1 MLLAILSL
9 ITSLVIS
16 AVAIFYSVTGLAT
29 IFAASVIPIVIMG
42 SVLEVGKLITAV
54 WLHRNW
60 QKAVWWLKT
69 YLTVAV
75 IILMFITSMGIFGY
89 LSKSHIEQASASDDQ
104 IAKIQILDENIV
116 RLDTKI
122 KRWDDE
128 ITRLSSGDIGNTRV
142 DNLIN
147 REEDALNKLLNTI
160 DKEKSQYRT
169 QATTDI
175 NAINDKLTQYRVT
188 TDNEITSINEQLK
201 TCFSCADE
209 RQALTDA
216 KSNLSTK
223 EDKADNSIVV
233 IKQQLSNDLR
243 NVANGYSSQLNPIN
257 ARINEL
263 KTQSSSKTQD
273 IDERV
278 LTLETSIGTAQL
290 TLSTYREDKSVIESQ
305 FRKLEA
311 EVGPVKYIAE
321 FIYDKQA
328 DRGMLEEAVRWVI
341 VTIIFVF
348 DPLAVLLLIAS
359 QYSFAEHKHNKPK
372 PPTIPPTNP
381 PKRRD
386 SYKDMVGKTF
396 KGKYNEADAPNCND
410 NKELEKAVQEK
421 LALIKDIFKGA
432 QHEEDVADTKIPAKP
447 APIKKK
453 TKTSK
458 ATAKKAVKKIT
469 PAKPTKRGVIIKKT
483 NSKISDKD
491 TNIITAMI
499 ESVSNDDYVSYEG
512 KMHRK
517 QAFAMMHPEFITD
530 VRSTVDFGIVFPE
543 NVSNATLFLRTDF
556 LPTKL
561 FRFNSESWVELDKGL
576 LKESAYS
583 RKYTEHL
590 IEKINEHDY
599 DKILLDAVV
608 AEGVDNETASVF
620 NSTEIKHITE
630 FKA

>member
-89 LSKSHIEQASASDDQ
+89 LSKSHIEQATASDDQ

-122 KRWDDE
+122 NRWDDE
-128 ITRLSSGDIGNTRV
+128 ITRLSSGNIGNTRV
-142 DNLIN
+142 DNLIK

-169 QATTDI
+169 QATSDI
-175 NAINDKLTQYRVT
+175 NAINNKLTQYRVA

-201 TCFSCADE
+201 TCFSCSDE
-209 RQALTDA
+209 KQALIDA
-216 KSNLSTK
+216 KTNLSAK
-223 EDKADNSIVV
+223 EDKADNSITV
-233 IKQQLSNDLR
+233 IKQKLNNDLI
-243 NVANGYSSQLNPIN
+243 NVVNGYSSQLNPIN

-359 QYSFAEHKHNKPK
+359 QYSFEEHKRNNKPK
-372 PPTIPPTNP
+372 PPTPTQP
-381 PKRRD
+381 TPKPKKREHD
-386 SYKDMVGKTF
+386 YVELVGKTF

-432 QHEEDVADTKIPAKP
+432 QHEEDVADTKIPVKP
-447 APIKKK
+447 
-453 TKTSK
+453 
-458 ATAKKAVKKIT
+458 KAVKKKKKVTTSNKIVTKT
-469 PAKPTKRGVIIKKT
+469 PSKVKRGIMNPTSTKYKV
-483 NSKISDKD
+483 SDKD
-491 TNIITAMI
+491 VDVITDMI
-499 ESVSNDDYVSYEG
+499 EKVSDDSYISYEN

-517 QAFAMMHPEFITD
+517 QAFAIMHPEFVTD
-530 VRSTVDFGIVFPE
+530 VNSTVEFGINFPE
-543 NVSNATLFLRTDF
+543 NIPNATLFLRTDF
-556 LPTKL
+556 LPVKL
-561 FRFNSESWVELDKGL
+561 FRYNGESWVELHKRL

-583 RKYTEHL
+583 RKYIQHL

-599 DKILLDAVV
+599 DKVLLDAVV
-608 AEGVDNETASVF
+608 AEGVDGDAAVVF
-620 NSTEIKHITE
+620 NEIELKHIND

>member
-89 LSKSHIEQASASDDQ
+89 LSKSHIEQATASDDQ

-122 KRWDDE
+122 NRWDDE
-128 ITRLSSGDIGNTRV
+128 ITRLSSGNIGNTRV
-142 DNLIN
+142 DNLIK
-147 REEDALNKLLNTI
+147 REQDALDTINIAI
-160 DKEKSQYRT
+160 DKEKQEYRT
-169 QATTDI
+169 QASTDI
-175 NAINDKLTQYRVT
+175 NAVNNKLTQYRET
-188 TDNEITSINEQLK
+188 TKDEVSSINEQLK
-201 TCFSCADE
+201 TCFSCSDE
-209 RQALTDA
+209 QQALKDTKA
-216 KSNLSTK
+216 NLASK
-223 EDKADNSIVV
+223 ETKADNDIAS
-233 IKQQLSNDLR
+233 IKQQLATDVNAVVERYDSKL
-243 NVANGYSSQLNPIN
+243 APIN
-257 ARINEL
+257 IRIDKL

-278 LTLETSIGTAQL
+278 GTLETNISTAQV
-290 TLSTYREDKSVIESQ
+290 TLSTHREDKSVLESQ

-321 FIYDKQA
+321 FIYDTQA

-359 QYSFAEHKHNKPK
+359 QYSFEEHKRNNKPK
-372 PPTIPPTNP
+372 PPTPTQP
-381 PKRRD
+381 TPKPKKREHN
-386 SYKDMVGKTF
+386 YTELVGKSF
-396 KGKYNEADAPNCND
+396 NGKYNEADAPDYND
-410 NKELEKAVQEK
+410 NKELTKAFQEK

-432 QHEEDVADTKIPAKP
+432 QHEEDVADTKIPVKP
-447 APIKKK
+447 KAIKKK
-453 TKTSK
+453 KKVTTSKKTTKKTSSK
-458 ATAKKAVKKIT
+458 V
-469 PAKPTKRGVIIKKT
+469 KRGIMKASTKYKV
-483 NSKISDKD
+483 SDKD
-491 TNIITAMI
+491 VDVITDMI
-499 ESVSNDDYVSYEG
+499 EKTSDDSYISYDD

-517 QAFAMMHPEFITD
+517 QAFAIMHPEFVTD
-530 VRSTVDFGIVFPE
+530 VNSTVEFGINFPE
-543 NVSNATLFLRTDF
+543 NIPNATLFLRTDF
-556 LPTKL
+556 LPVKL
-561 FRFNSESWVELDKGL
+561 FRFNGESWVELHKRL

-608 AEGVDNETASVF
+608 AEGVDNDSAMVF
-620 NSTEIKHITE
+620 NDIEIKHIND

>member
-1 MLLAILSL
+1 MFFNYITLFIALAISG
-9 ITSLVIS
+9 
-16 AVAIFYSVTGLAT
+16 VAIFYSVAGLAT

-209 RQALTDA
+209 KQALIDA
-216 KSNLSTK
+216 KTNLSAK
-223 EDKADNSIVV
+223 EDKADNSITV
-233 IKQQLSNDLR
+233 IKQKLNNDLI
-243 NVANGYSSQLNPIN
+243 NVVNGYSSQLNPIN

-432 QHEEDVADTKIPAKP
+432 QHEEDVVADTKIPVKP
-447 APIKKK
+447 
-453 TKTSK
+453 
-458 ATAKKAVKKIT
+458 KAVKKKKKVTTSNKIVTKT
-469 PAKPTKRGVIIKKT
+469 PSKVKRGIMNPTSTKYKV
-483 NSKISDKD
+483 SDKD
-491 TNIITAMI
+491 VDVITDMI
-499 ESVSNDDYVSYEG
+499 EKVSDDSYISYEN

-517 QAFAMMHPEFITD
+517 QAFAIMHPEFITD
-530 VRSTVDFGIVFPE
+530 VNTTVDFGVNFPE
-543 NVSNATLFLRTDF
+543 NIPNATLFLRTDF
-556 LPTKL
+556 LPVKL
-561 FRFNSESWVELDKGL
+561 FRFNGESWVELHKRL

-583 RKYTEHL
+583 RKYIKHL

-599 DKILLDAVV
+599 DKVLLDAVV
-608 AEGVDNETASVF
+608 AEGVDHDTTAVF
-620 NSTEIKHITE
+620 NEIELKHINN
-630 FKA
+630 FKV

>member
-89 LSKSHIEQASASDDQ
+89 LSKSHIEQATASDDQ

-209 RQALTDA
+209 KQALIDA
-216 KSNLSTK
+216 KTNLSAK
-223 EDKADNSIVV
+223 EDKADNSITV
-233 IKQQLSNDLR
+233 IKQKLNNDLI
-243 NVANGYSSQLNPIN
+243 NVVNGYGSQLTPIN
-257 ARINEL
+257 NRISEL

-278 LTLETSIGTAQL
+278 DTLETSIGTAQL

-432 QHEEDVADTKIPAKP
+432 QHEEDVADTKIPVKP
-447 APIKKK
+447 
-453 TKTSK
+453 
-458 ATAKKAVKKIT
+458 KAVKKKKKVTTSNKIVTKT
-469 PAKPTKRGVIIKKT
+469 PSKVKRGIMNPTSTKYKV
-483 NSKISDKD
+483 SDKD
-491 TNIITAMI
+491 VDVITDMI
-499 ESVSNDDYVSYEG
+499 EKVSDDSYISYEN

-517 QAFAMMHPEFITD
+517 QAFAIMHPEFVTD
-530 VRSTVDFGIVFPE
+530 VNSTVEFGINFPE
-543 NVSNATLFLRTDF
+543 NIPNATLFLRTDF
-556 LPTKL
+556 LPVKL
-561 FRFNSESWVELDKGL
+561 FRYNGESWVELHKRL

-583 RKYTEHL
+583 RKYIQHL
-590 IEKINEHDY
+590 IEKINENDY
-599 DKILLDAVV
+599 DKVLLDAVV
-608 AEGVDNETASVF
+608 AEGVDGDAAVVF
-620 NSTEIKHITE
+620 NEIELKHIND

>member
-1 MLLAILSL
+1 MFFNYITLFIALAISG
-9 ITSLVIS
+9 
-16 AVAIFYSVTGLAT
+16 VAIFYSVAGLAT

-89 LSKSHIEQASASDDQ
+89 LSKSHIEQATASDDQ

-122 KRWDDE
+122 NRWDDE
-128 ITRLSSGDIGNTRV
+128 ITRLSSGNIGNTRV
-142 DNLIN
+142 DNLIK
-147 REEDALNKLLNTI
+147 REQDALDTINIAI
-160 DKEKSQYRT
+160 DKEKQEYRT
-169 QATTDI
+169 QASTDI
-175 NAINDKLTQYRVT
+175 NAVNNKLTQYRET
-188 TDNEITSINEQLK
+188 TKDEVSSINEQLK
-201 TCFSCADE
+201 TCFSCSDE
-209 RQALTDA
+209 QQALKDTKA
-216 KSNLSTK
+216 NLASK
-223 EDKADNSIVV
+223 ETKADNDIAS
-233 IKQQLSNDLR
+233 IKQQLATDVNAVVERYDSKL
-243 NVANGYSSQLNPIN
+243 APIN
-257 ARINEL
+257 IRIDKL

-278 LTLETSIGTAQL
+278 GTLETNISTAQV
-290 TLSTYREDKSVIESQ
+290 TLSTHREDKSVLESQ

-321 FIYDKQA
+321 FIYDTQA

-359 QYSFAEHKHNKPK
+359 QYSFEEHKRNNKPK
-372 PPTIPPTNP
+372 PPTPTQP
-381 PKRRD
+381 TPKPKKREHN
-386 SYKDMVGKTF
+386 YTELVGKSF
-396 KGKYNEADAPNCND
+396 NGKYNEADAPDYND
-410 NKELEKAVQEK
+410 NKELTKAFQEK

-432 QHEEDVADTKIPAKP
+432 QHEEDVADTKIPVKP
-447 APIKKK
+447 KAIKKK
-453 TKTSK
+453 KKVTTSKKTTKKTSSK
-458 ATAKKAVKKIT
+458 V
-469 PAKPTKRGVIIKKT
+469 KRGIMKASTKYKV
-483 NSKISDKD
+483 SDKD
-491 TNIITAMI
+491 VDVITDMI
-499 ESVSNDDYVSYEG
+499 EKTSDDSYISYDD

-517 QAFAMMHPEFITD
+517 QAFAIMHPEFVTD
-530 VRSTVDFGIVFPE
+530 VNSTVEFGINFPE
-543 NVSNATLFLRTDF
+543 NIPNATLFLRTDF
-556 LPTKL
+556 LPVKL
-561 FRFNSESWVELDKGL
+561 FRFNGESWVELHKRL

-608 AEGVDNETASVF
+608 AEGVDNDSAMVF
-620 NSTEIKHITE
+620 NDIEIKHIND

>member
-1 MLLAILSL
+1 MFFNYITLFIALAISG
-9 ITSLVIS
+9 
-16 AVAIFYSVTGLAT
+16 VAIFYSVAGLAT

-69 YLTVAV
+69 YLTIAV

-89 LSKSHIEQASASDDQ
+89 LSKSHIEQASASDEQ
-104 IAKIQILDENIV
+104 TAKIQVLDENIV

-122 KRWDDE
+122 KRWDGE

-142 DNLIN
+142 DNLIK

-175 NAINDKLTQYRVT
+175 NAINDKLTQYRVA

-209 RQALTDA
+209 RQALIDA
-216 KSNLSTK
+216 KTNLSAK

-243 NVANGYSSQLNPIN
+243 NVVNGYSSQLNPIN
-257 ARINEL
+257 NRISEL
-263 KTQSSSKTQD
+263 KTQSTDKTQD
-273 IDERV
+273 IDVRIV
-278 LTLETSIGTAQL
+278 TLETNINKAQL
-290 TLSTYREDKSVIESQ
+290 TLSTHREDKSVLESQ

-321 FIYDKQA
+321 FIYDKKA

-359 QYSFAEHKHNKPK
+359 QYSFEEHKRNKPK
-372 PPTIPPTNP
+372 PLTPPTK
-381 PKRRD
+381 PKKRKHD
-386 SYKDMVGKTF
+386 YSELVGASYEGN
-396 KGKYNEADAPNCND
+396 YNKADAPDYNE
-410 NKELEKAVQEK
+410 NKELGKAVQEK

-432 QHEEDVADTKIPAKP
+432 QHGEDVTDTKVPVKP
-447 APIKKK
+447 KTVKKK
-453 TKTSK
+453 KKVTTNTKT
-458 ATAKKAVKKIT
+458 TKKAVSAI
-469 PAKPTKRGVIIKKT
+469 KRGIMGKT
-483 NSKISDKD
+483 AKYRVSDKD
-491 TNIITAMI
+491 VDVITDMI
-499 ESVSNDDYVSYEG
+499 EKVSDDSYISYED

-517 QAFAMMHPEFITD
+517 QAFAIMHPEFVTD
-530 VRSTVDFGIVFPE
+530 VNSTVDFGINFPE
-543 NVSNATLFLRTDF
+543 DIPNATLFLRTDF
-556 LPTKL
+556 LPVKL
-561 FRFNSESWVELDKGL
+561 FRFNGESWVELHKRL

-583 RKYTEHL
+583 RKYIKHL

-599 DKILLDAVV
+599 DKVLLDAVV
-608 AEGVDNETASVF
+608 AEGIDDHAAMVF
-620 NSTEIKHITE
+620 NEIELKHITE
-630 FKA
+630 FNV

>member
-89 LSKSHIEQASASDDQ
+89 LSKSHIEQATASDDQ

-122 KRWDDE
+122 NRWDDE
-128 ITRLSSGDIGNTRV
+128 ITRLSSADIGNTRV
-142 DNLIN
+142 DNLIK

-169 QATTDI
+169 QATSDI
-175 NAINDKLTQYRVT
+175 NAINNKLTQYRVA

-201 TCFSCADE
+201 TCFSCSDE
-209 RQALTDA
+209 KQALIDA
-216 KSNLSTK
+216 KTNLSAK
-223 EDKADNSIVV
+223 EDKADNSITV
-233 IKQQLSNDLR
+233 IKQKLNNDLI
-243 NVANGYSSQLNPIN
+243 NVVNGYGSQLTPIN
-257 ARINEL
+257 NRISEL

-278 LTLETSIGTAQL
+278 DTLETSIGTAQL

-359 QYSFAEHKHNKPK
+359 QYSFEEHKRNNKPK

-432 QHEEDVADTKIPAKP
+432 QHEEDVADTKIPVKP
-447 APIKKK
+447 
-453 TKTSK
+453 
-458 ATAKKAVKKIT
+458 KAVKKKKKVTTSNKIVTKT
-469 PAKPTKRGVIIKKT
+469 PSKVKRGIMNPTSTKYKV
-483 NSKISDKD
+483 SDKD
-491 TNIITAMI
+491 VDVITDMI
-499 ESVSNDDYVSYEG
+499 EKVSDDSYISYEN

-517 QAFAMMHPEFITD
+517 QAFAIMHPEFITD
-530 VRSTVDFGIVFPE
+530 VNTTVDFGVNFPE
-543 NVSNATLFLRTDF
+543 NIPNATLFLRTDF
-556 LPTKL
+556 LPVKL
-561 FRFNSESWVELDKGL
+561 FRFNGESWVELHKRL

-583 RKYTEHL
+583 RKYIKHL

-599 DKILLDAVV
+599 DKVLLDAVV
-608 AEGVDNETASVF
+608 AEGVDHDTTAVF
-620 NSTEIKHITE
+620 NEIELKHINN
-630 FKA
+630 FKV

>member
-1 MLLAILSL
+1 MFFNYITLFIALAISG
-9 ITSLVIS
+9 
-16 AVAIFYSVTGLAT
+16 VAIFYSVAGLAT

-89 LSKSHIEQASASDDQ
+89 LSKSHIEQATTSDDQ

-122 KRWDDE
+122 NRWDDE
-128 ITRLSSGDIGNTRV
+128 ITRLSSGNIGNTRV
-142 DNLIN
+142 DNLIK
-147 REEDALNKLLNTI
+147 REQDALDTINIAI
-160 DKEKSQYRT
+160 DKEKQEYRT
-169 QATTDI
+169 QASTDI
-175 NAINDKLTQYRVT
+175 NAVNNKLTQYRET
-188 TDNEITSINEQLK
+188 TKDEVSSINEQLK
-201 TCFSCADE
+201 TCFSCSDE
-209 RQALTDA
+209 QQALKDTKA
-216 KSNLSTK
+216 NLASK
-223 EDKADNSIVV
+223 ETKADNDIAS
-233 IKQQLSNDLR
+233 IKQQLATDVNAVVERYDSKL
-243 NVANGYSSQLNPIN
+243 APIN
-257 ARINEL
+257 IRIDKL

-278 LTLETSIGTAQL
+278 GTLETNISTAQV
-290 TLSTYREDKSVIESQ
+290 TLSTHREDKSVLESQ

-321 FIYDKQA
+321 FIYDTQA

-359 QYSFAEHKHNKPK
+359 QYSFEEHKRNNKPK
-372 PPTIPPTNP
+372 PPTPTQP
-381 PKRRD
+381 TPKPKKREHN
-386 SYKDMVGKTF
+386 YTELVGKSF
-396 KGKYNEADAPNCND
+396 NGKYNEADAPDYND
-410 NKELEKAVQEK
+410 NKELTKAFQEK

-432 QHEEDVADTKIPAKP
+432 QHEEDVADTKIPVKP
-447 APIKKK
+447 KAIKKK
-453 TKTSK
+453 KKVTTSKKTTKKTSSK
-458 ATAKKAVKKIT
+458 V
-469 PAKPTKRGVIIKKT
+469 KRGIMKASTKYKV
-483 NSKISDKD
+483 SDKD
-491 TNIITAMI
+491 VDVITDMI
-499 ESVSNDDYVSYEG
+499 EKTSDDSYISYDD

-517 QAFAMMHPEFITD
+517 QAFAIMHPEFVTD
-530 VRSTVDFGIVFPE
+530 VNSTVEFGINFPE
-543 NVSNATLFLRTDF
+543 NIPNATLFLRTDF
-556 LPTKL
+556 LPVKL
-561 FRFNSESWVELDKGL
+561 FRFNGESWVELHKRL

-608 AEGVDNETASVF
+608 AEGVDNDSAMVF
-620 NSTEIKHITE
+620 NDIEIKHIND

>member
-89 LSKSHIEQASASDDQ
+89 LSKSHIEQATASDDQ

-122 KRWDDE
+122 NRWDDE
-128 ITRLSSGDIGNTRV
+128 ITRLSSADIGNTRV
-142 DNLIN
+142 DNLIK

-169 QATTDI
+169 QATSDI
-175 NAINDKLTQYRVT
+175 NAINNKLTQYRVA

-201 TCFSCADE
+201 TCFSCSDE
-209 RQALTDA
+209 KQALIDA
-216 KSNLSTK
+216 KTNLSAK
-223 EDKADNSIVV
+223 EDKADNSITV
-233 IKQQLSNDLR
+233 IKQKLNNDLI
-243 NVANGYSSQLNPIN
+243 NVVNGYSSQLNPIN

-278 LTLETSIGTAQL
+278 LTLETSISTAQL

-432 QHEEDVADTKIPAKP
+432 QHEEDVADTKIPVKP
-447 APIKKK
+447 
-453 TKTSK
+453 
-458 ATAKKAVKKIT
+458 KAVKKKKKVTTSNKIVTKT
-469 PAKPTKRGVIIKKT
+469 PSKVKRGIMNPTSTKYKV
-483 NSKISDKD
+483 SDKD
-491 TNIITAMI
+491 VDVITDMI
-499 ESVSNDDYVSYEG
+499 EKVSDDSYISYEN

-517 QAFAMMHPEFITD
+517 QAFAIMHPEFITD
-530 VRSTVDFGIVFPE
+530 VNTTVDFGVNFPE
-543 NVSNATLFLRTDF
+543 NIPNATLFLRTDF
-556 LPTKL
+556 LPVKL
-561 FRFNSESWVELDKGL
+561 FRFNGESWVELHKRL

-583 RKYTEHL
+583 RKYIKHL

-599 DKILLDAVV
+599 DKVLLDAVV
-608 AEGVDNETASVF
+608 AEGVDHDTTAVF
-620 NSTEIKHITE
+620 NEIELKHINN
-630 FKA
+630 FKV

>member
-89 LSKSHIEQASASDDQ
+89 LSKSHIEQATASDDQ

-432 QHEEDVADTKIPAKP
+432 QHEEDVADTKIPVKP
-447 APIKKK
+447 
-453 TKTSK
+453 
-458 ATAKKAVKKIT
+458 KAVKKKKKVTTSNKIVTKT
-469 PAKPTKRGVIIKKT
+469 PSKVKRGIMNPTSTKYKV
-483 NSKISDKD
+483 SDKD
-491 TNIITAMI
+491 VDVITDMI
-499 ESVSNDDYVSYEG
+499 EKVSDDSYISYEN

-517 QAFAMMHPEFITD
+517 QAFAIMHPEFITD
-530 VRSTVDFGIVFPE
+530 VNTTVDFGVNFPE
-543 NVSNATLFLRTDF
+543 NIPNATLFLRTDF
-556 LPTKL
+556 LPVKL
-561 FRFNSESWVELDKGL
+561 FRFNGESWVELHKRL

-583 RKYTEHL
+583 RKYIKHL

-599 DKILLDAVV
+599 DKVLLDAVV
-608 AEGVDNETASVF
+608 AEGVDHDTTAVF
-620 NSTEIKHITE
+620 NEIELKHINN
-630 FKA
+630 FKV

>member
-432 QHEEDVADTKIPAKP
+432 QHEEDVADTKIPVKP
-447 APIKKK
+447 
-453 TKTSK
+453 
-458 ATAKKAVKKIT
+458 KAVKKKKKVTTSNKIVTKT
-469 PAKPTKRGVIIKKT
+469 PSKVKRGIMNPTSTKYKV
-483 NSKISDKD
+483 SDKD
-491 TNIITAMI
+491 VDVITDMI
-499 ESVSNDDYVSYEG
+499 EKVSDDSYISYEN

-517 QAFAMMHPEFITD
+517 QAFAIMHPEFITD
-530 VRSTVDFGIVFPE
+530 VNTTVDFGVNFPE
-543 NVSNATLFLRTDF
+543 NIPNATLFLRTDF
-556 LPTKL
+556 LPVKL
-561 FRFNSESWVELDKGL
+561 FRFNGESWVELHKRL

-583 RKYTEHL
+583 RKYIKHL

-599 DKILLDAVV
+599 DKVLLDAVV
-608 AEGVDNETASVF
+608 AEGVDHDTTAVF
-620 NSTEIKHITE
+620 NEIELKHINN
-630 FKA
+630 FKV

>member
-1 MLLAILSL
+1 MFFNYITLFIALAISG
-9 ITSLVIS
+9 
-16 AVAIFYSVTGLAT
+16 VAIFYSVAGLAT

-69 YLTVAV
+69 YLTIAV

-89 LSKSHIEQASASDDQ
+89 LSKSHIEQASASDEQ
-104 IAKIQILDENIV
+104 TAKIQVLDENIV

-142 DNLIN
+142 DNLIK

-175 NAINDKLTQYRVT
+175 NAINDKLTQYRVAT
-188 TDNEITSINEQLK
+188 GNEITSINEQLK

-209 RQALTDA
+209 RQALIDA
-216 KSNLSTK
+216 KTNLSAK

-233 IKQQLSNDLR
+233 IKQQLSSDLR
-243 NVANGYSSQLNPIN
+243 NVVNGYSSQLNPIN
-257 ARINEL
+257 NRISEL
-263 KTQSSSKTQD
+263 KTQSTAKTQD
-273 IDERV
+273 IDVRV
-278 LTLETSIGTAQL
+278 STLETNIDTAQL
-290 TLSTYREDKSVIESQ
+290 TLSTHREDKSVLESQ

-321 FIYDKQA
+321 FIYDKEA

-359 QYSFAEHKHNKPK
+359 QYSFEEHKRKRN
-372 PPTIPPTNP
+372 PPTPPVNTP
-381 PKRRD
+381 TKRSDDYREL
-386 SYKDMVGKTF
+386 VGKTYT
-396 KGKYNEADAPNCND
+396 GNWHPSDAPNYKE
-410 NKELEKAVQEK
+410 NKEKAE
-421 LALIKDIFKGA
+421 LIKDIFKGA
-432 QHEEDVADTKIPAKP
+432 QHGEDIADTKIYVKSKTV
-447 APIKKK
+447 KKK
-453 TKTSK
+453 
-458 ATAKKAVKKIT
+458 KKVTTNKK
-469 PAKPTKRGVIIKKT
+469 IIKKSVT
-483 NSKISDKD
+483 SKRGIMNKTSTMYRVSDKD
-491 TNIITAMI
+491 VDVITDMI
-499 ESVSNDDYVSYEG
+499 EKVSDDSYISYNN

-517 QAFAMMHPEFITD
+517 QAFAIMHPEFVTD
-530 VRSTVDFGIVFPE
+530 VKSTVDFGINFPE
-543 NVSNATLFLRTDF
+543 NISNATLFLRTDF
-556 LPTKL
+556 LPVKL
-561 FRFNSESWVELDKGL
+561 FRFNGESWVELHKRL

-583 RKYTEHL
+583 RKYIKHL

-599 DKILLDAVV
+599 DKVLLDAVV
-608 AEGVDNETASVF
+608 AEGVDGDTSMVF
-620 NSTEIKHITE
+620 NEIELKHIND